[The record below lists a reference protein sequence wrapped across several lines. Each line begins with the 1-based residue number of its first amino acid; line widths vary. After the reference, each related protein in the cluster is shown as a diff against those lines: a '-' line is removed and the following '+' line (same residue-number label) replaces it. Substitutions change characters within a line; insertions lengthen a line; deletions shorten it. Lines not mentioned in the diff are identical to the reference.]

1 MGNNIRKEKEGK
13 ISAKEACNIAKNY
26 FWVLL
31 LRKIDLQ
38 IEETEM
44 DTDEKN
50 WLITISYEE
59 KDKSSGS
66 SLLFS
71 KKLYKKFKVDAINGV
86 VKSMKIRKI

>member
-1 MGNNIRKEKEGK
+1 MGNNMRKEKEGK
-13 ISAKEACNIAKNY
+13 MSAREACNIAKKY
-26 FWVLL
+26 FWELL

-59 KDKSSGS
+59 KDKSTS